1 MDGRRRNRMLRVA
14 IALGVTVATT
24 GLIGY
29 GGLAAWQ
36 SYTENAGNSVA
47 AGSLTHANTVTNTC
61 TSVNST
67 ALLNEAGNVCDTII
81 TVTGVAPASPAT
93 LATGAVKID
102 NSGSL
107 SSSFSVSEPA
117 APTGNL
123 CPDLVLTMTDK
134 NGTTVWSGAASV
146 TIPPTSLNNN
156 AATPSTL
163 WTGGDATH
171 NGTGATGNTFTFAIT
186 KGTTFNTDS
195 SDQGQSCAFAILF
208 TQSA

>member
-93 LATGAVKID
+93 LATGPVKID

-117 APTGNL
+117 TPPAISAPT
-123 CPDLVLTMTDK
+123 
-134 NGTTVWSGAASV
+134 WSSPSPTRTGPRCGAEPPAS
-146 TIPPTSLNNN
+146 PSLRR
-156 AATPSTL
+156 A
-163 WTGGDATH
+163 
-171 NGTGATGNTFTFAIT
+171 
-186 KGTTFNTDS
+186 
-195 SDQGQSCAFAILF
+195 
-208 TQSA
+208 